1 MAAGTTQ
8 FINQKLLEESP
19 IFSKTRVDFTPT
31 HPLTHLVVA
40 NNNIVMAMAN
50 RTLIRIDREHG
61 PGRQDEID
69 LTKTISGAK
78 ISALFLDPT
87 GTHLLISLKSND
99 VDVQPELYYLHKKW
113 TKPRPCSRF
122 RGSLVSSVGWSYGPR
137 DSDSSTGPILAGTT
151 LGLIIETELN
161 SDERFFSREVEE
173 HYKQVFDIGKGQHTP
188 VTGLQYHMVP
198 NTTKYLVLATTPTR
212 LYQFQGY
219 VPNPAERPLLQQV
232 FNNYLNVQERFLE
245 LPSKLKYSTLSFYY
259 GPREEGSRMFPLQF
273 GWLTEPGI
281 YWGRIDPWEGDSDTV
296 TVDCQLIAPG
306 ADMDKDTPKTAFI
319 TQFHALMLFK
329 DRVKGV
335 CLLNEQ
341 SVFDDSY
348 DGTYG
353 GLVGLAH
360 DQVKNIYW
368 AFTEYAVY
376 KYQVV
381 NETRHVWRV
390 YLEQGQ
396 YNLAMRHC
404 GDQQAAM
411 DLILTKQAEQLFS
424 EGKWVESAMHYAKT
438 KCSFEEVT
446 LKFMDLE
453 EKNALKNYLKK
464 KLETLKSSEKTQIT
478 LIVIWLV
485 EIYQNK
491 LGHLRESGDNTP
503 ESQAEFRNL
512 EEEFLA
518 LLRQQR
524 VEECIRNN
532 KEVVYSLL
540 GSHGDQRS
548 LVYLAQALRDTDR
561 VVQYNLRNKQY
572 QAVLSILTTEA
583 NPELFYS
590 YCPVLLQSL
599 PKQTVDTLVSMSKL
613 LSPSRLL
620 PALLVSQSDDPEVA
634 SHSVRYLEHAIS
646 VLFCKD
652 QPVHNLLVSLYT
664 HHNKDKLLTYLTSST
679 QLHCDTKYALK
690 LCVEAGLVREAVY
703 LYTVLGQHEQA
714 VELALTLDTELA
726 ASCAAGNQAG
736 GPLGEE
742 LTRKLWLKV
751 ARHVVQEKNDIKQA
765 MEFLKECPS
774 VKIEDILP
782 FFPDFVTIDHF
793 KDAICDSLQQYSEHI
808 QHLKE
813 DMAEASR
820 SAGVIR
826 DEIVQAK
833 ADHQYVRATDRCS
846 ICCDLLIS
854 RPFYLFSCSHKFHT
868 DCLAEAILPHLPAP
882 RQRKLLELQSQ
893 VESLARETDNSSLD
907 SRTAMPSRL
916 EQTQAELDDL
926 LASEC
931 VFCGDIMVKNI
942 DRPFIEDDDFDRVM
956 AEWL

>member
-1 MAAGTTQ
+1 MAASTTQ

-19 IFSKTRVDFTPT
+19 IFSKTRVAFTPT
-31 HPLTHLVVA
+31 YPLTHLVVA

-50 RTLIRIDREHG
+50 KTLIRIDSEHG
-61 PGRQDEID
+61 KQEEID

-113 TKPRPCSRF
+113 SKPRPCSKF
-122 RGSLVSSVGWSYGPR
+122 RGSLVSSVGWNYGPR
-137 DSDSSTGPILAGTT
+137 DNSASSTGPILAGTT
-151 LGLIIETELN
+151 LGIIIETELN
-161 SDERFFSREVEE
+161 SDERFFSRDVEE

-198 NTTKYLVLATTPTR
+198 NTTKYLVMATTPTR

-219 VPNPAERPLLQQV
+219 VTNQTERPLLQQV

-259 GPREEGSRMFPLQF
+259 GSKEEKMFPQQF

-281 YWGRIDPWEGDSDTV
+281 YWGRVDPWEGDSDTV
-296 TVDCQLIAPG
+296 TVDCQLIAAG
-306 ADMDKDTPKTAFI
+306 AEKDTPMTAYI

-396 YNLAMRHC
+396 FNLAMRHC

-424 EGKWVESAMHYAKT
+424 EGRWVESAMHYAKT

-464 KLETLKSSEKTQIT
+464 KLETLKWSEKTQIT
-478 LIVIWLV
+478 LIVIWLI

-491 LGHLRESGDNTP
+491 LGHLRENGDNSEDTK
-503 ESQAEFRNL
+503 AEFRNL

-524 VEECIRNN
+524 VEECIKNN

-540 GSHGDQRS
+540 GSHGDKRS
-548 LVYLAQALRDTDR
+548 LVYLAQVLRDTER

-572 QAVLSILTTEA
+572 QAVLSILTAEA
-583 NPELFYS
+583 DPEMFYS
-590 YCPVLLQSL
+590 YCPLLLQSL
-599 PKQTVDTLVSMSKL
+599 PKETVDTLVSMGKL

-620 PALLVSQSDDPEVA
+620 PALLVSQSTDPGVA
-634 SHSVRYLEHAIS
+634 THSTRYLEHAVT
-646 VLFCKD
+646 VLGCKE

-664 HHNKDKLLTYLTSST
+664 HHNKDKVLPYLTSST

-690 LCVEAGLVREAVY
+690 LCVEAGMVREAVY
-703 LYTVLGQHEQA
+703 LYTVLGQHDQA

-751 ARHVVQEKNDIKQA
+751 AKHVVQEKNDIKQA

-808 QHLKE
+808 YHLKE

-826 DEIVQAK
+826 DEIVAAK
-833 ADHQYVRATDRCS
+833 ADHQHVRASDRCS
-846 ICCDLLIS
+846 VCCDLLLS
-854 RPFYLFSCSHKFHT
+854 RPFYVFSCCGHKFHT
-868 DCLAEAILPHLPAP
+868 DCLAEVILPYLPQP
-882 RQRKLLELQSQ
+882 R
-893 VESLARETDNSSLD
+893 
-907 SRTAMPSRL
+907 
-916 EQTQAELDDL
+916 
-926 LASEC
+926 
-931 VFCGDIMVKNI
+931 
-942 DRPFIEDDDFDRVM
+942 
-956 AEWL
+956 

>member
-1 MAAGTTQ
+1 MASGTTQ

-50 RTLIRIDREHG
+50 KTLIRIDREKG
-61 PGRQDEID
+61 SGKQEEID

-113 TKPRPCSRF
+113 TRPRPCSKF
-122 RGSLVSSVGWSYGPR
+122 RGCLVSSVGWNYSPR
-137 DSDSSTGPILAGTT
+137 NSESSTGPILAGTT

-161 SDERFFSREVEE
+161 ADERFFTRDVEE
-173 HYKQVFDIGKGQHTP
+173 HFKQIFDIGKGQHTP
-188 VTGLQYHMVP
+188 VTGLQYHNVP

-212 LYQFQGY
+212 LYQFLGY
-219 VPNPAERPLLQQV
+219 VSNPAERPMLQSV

-245 LPSKLKYSTLSFYY
+245 LPSKLKYSTLSFFFST
-259 GPREEGSRMFPLQF
+259 REENSRIFPRQF
-273 GWLTEPGI
+273 GWMTEPGI

-296 TVDCQLIAPG
+296 TVDCQLISTAG
-306 ADMDKDTPKTAFI
+306 ELEKETPKTAYI
-319 TQFHALMLFK
+319 TQFHALMLYK
-329 DRVKGV
+329 DAVKGV

-341 SVFDDSY
+341 VVFEDVY

-368 AFTEYAVY
+368 AFTEYGVY
-376 KYQVV
+376 RYQVTHE
-381 NETRHVWRV
+381 NRHVWRV

-396 YNLAMRHC
+396 FSLAMRHC
-404 GDQQAAM
+404 GDNPAAL
-411 DLILTKQAEQLFS
+411 DIILTKQAEQLFS

-464 KLETLKSSEKTQIT
+464 KLETLKSSEQTQIT
-478 LIVIWLV
+478 LIVIWLI
-485 EIYQNK
+485 EIYQNQM
-491 LGHLRESGDNTP
+491 GHLRENGDMSVDN
-503 ESQAEFRNL
+503 QAEFRNL

-518 LLRQQR
+518 LLRQSR
-524 VEECIRNN
+524 VEECIKNN
-532 KEVVYSLL
+532 KEVVYNLL

-548 LVYLAQALRDTDR
+548 LVYLAQALYDTER

-572 QAVLSILTTEA
+572 EAVLSILSSAA
-583 NPELFYS
+583 NVELFYS
-590 YCPVLLQSL
+590 YCPVLLQNL
-599 PKQTVDTLVSMSKL
+599 PSQTIDCLISQVR
-613 LSPSRLL
+613 LSPVRLL
-620 PALLVSQSDDPEVA
+620 PALLVSQSAGMIVA
-634 SHSVRYLEHAIS
+634 QETVRYLEHAINT
-646 VLFCKD
+646 LACKEP
-652 QPVHNLLVSLYT
+652 PVHNLLVSLYT
-664 HHNKDKLLTYLTSST
+664 SHNPSKLLTFLTSSHE
-679 QLHCDTKYALK
+679 LFCDTKYALK
-690 LCVEAGLVREAVY
+690 LCLEAGHVREAVY
-703 LYTVLGQHEQA
+703 LYTVLGQHDQA
-714 VELALTLDTELA
+714 VELALTMDAELA

-736 GPLGEE
+736 GPLSEE

-751 ARHVVQEKNDIKQA
+751 AKHVVQEKNDIKQA

-793 KDAICDSLQQYSEHI
+793 KDAICESLQQYSEHI
-808 QHLKE
+808 QNLKE
-813 DMAEASR
+813 DMADASR

-826 DEIVQAK
+826 DEIVEAK
-833 ADHQYVRATDRCS
+833 ADHQYVKASDRCAT
-846 ICCDLLIS
+846 CCDLLLT
-854 RPFYLFSCSHKFHT
+854 RPFYLFSCSHKFHS
-868 DCLAEAILPHLPAP
+868 DCLLEAIMPHLAAP
-882 RQRKLLELQSQ
+882 RQKKLMELQSE
-893 VESLARETDNSSLD
+893 VSLLSRETDNASLD
-907 SRTAMPSRL
+907 SKSPHPSRI
-916 EQTQAELDDL
+916 QQAQAELDDL
-926 LASEC
+926 IASEC
-931 VFCGDIMVKNI
+931 VFCGDIMVRDI
-942 DRPFIEDDDFDRVM
+942 DKPFIDDQDFDRVM

>member
-1 MAAGTTQ
+1 LIIRMAASTTQ

-19 IFSKTRVDFTPT
+19 IFSKTRVQYNPT
-31 HPLTHLVVA
+31 YPLTHLVAA

-50 RTLIRIDREHG
+50 KTLIRIDSEHG
-61 PGRQDEID
+61 KQEEID

-113 TKPRPCSRF
+113 SKPRPCSKF
-122 RGSLVSSVGWSYGPR
+122 RGSLVSSVGWNYGHR
-137 DSDSSTGPILAGTT
+137 ENSASSTGPILAGTT
-151 LGLIIETELN
+151 LGIIIETELN
-161 SDERFFSREVEE
+161 SDERFFTRDVEE
-173 HYKQVFDIGKGQHTP
+173 HFKQVFDIGKGQHTP

-198 NTTKYLVLATTPTR
+198 NTTKYLVMATTPTR

-219 VPNPAERPLLQQV
+219 VTNQMERPLLQQV

-259 GPREEGSRMFPLQF
+259 GSREEKMFPQQF

-281 YWGRIDPWEGDSDTV
+281 YWGRVDPWEGDSDTV
-296 TVDCQLIAPG
+296 TVDCQLIAAG
-306 ADMDKDTPKTAFI
+306 AEKDTPRTAYI

-396 YNLAMRHC
+396 FNLAMRHC

-424 EGKWVESAMHYAKT
+424 EGRWVESAMHYAKT

-464 KLETLKSSEKTQIT
+464 KLETLKWSEKTQIT
-478 LIVIWLV
+478 LIVIWLI

-491 LGHLRESGDNTP
+491 LGHLRENGDNSEETR
-503 ESQAEFRNL
+503 AEFRNM

-524 VEECIRNN
+524 VEECIKNN

-540 GSHGDQRS
+540 GSHGDKRS
-548 LVYLAQALRDTDR
+548 LVYLAQVLRDTER

-572 QAVLSILTTEA
+572 QAVLSILTAEA
-583 NPELFYS
+583 DPEMFYS
-590 YCPVLLQSL
+590 YCPLLLQSL
-599 PKQTVDTLVSMSKL
+599 PKETVDTLVLMGKL

-620 PALLVSQSDDPEVA
+620 PALLVSQSTDPGVA
-634 SHSVRYLEHAIS
+634 SHSTRYLEHAVT
-646 VLFCKD
+646 VLGCKE
-652 QPVHNLLVSLYT
+652 QPVHNLLVSLYI
-664 HHNKDKLLTYLTSST
+664 HHNKDKVLPYLTSST
-679 QLHCDTKYALK
+679 QLNCDTKYALK
-690 LCVEAGLVREAVY
+690 LCVEAGMVREAVY
-703 LYTVLGQHEQA
+703 LYTVLGQHDQA
-714 VELALTLDTELA
+714 VELALTLDSELA

-751 ARHVVQEKNDIKQA
+751 AKHVVQEKNDIKQA

-808 QHLKE
+808 HHLKE

-826 DEIVQAK
+826 DEIVAAK
-833 ADHQYVRATDRCS
+833 ADHHHVRASDRCS
-846 ICCDLLIS
+846 TCCDLLLS
-854 RPFYLFSCSHKFHT
+854 RPFYLFSCSHKLHT
-868 DCLAEAILPHLPAP
+868 DCLAEVILPHLPQP
-882 RQRKLLELQSQ
+882 RQRKLLELQAQ
-893 VESLARETDNSSLD
+893 VESLAREKDNASLD
-907 SRTAMPSRL
+907 SRSAMPSRL
-916 EQTQAELDDL
+916 EQAQAELDDL
-926 LASEC
+926 IASEC
-931 VFCGDIMVKNI
+931 VFCGDIMVRNI
-942 DRPFIEDDDFDRVM
+942 DKPFIEDQEFDKVM
-956 AEWL
+956 AEWM

>member
-1 MAAGTTQ
+1 LITRMAASTTQ

-19 IFSKTRVDFTPT
+19 IFSKTRVAFTPT
-31 HPLTHLVVA
+31 YPLTHLVVA

-50 RTLIRIDREHG
+50 KTLIRIDSEHG
-61 PGRQDEID
+61 KQEEID

-113 TKPRPCSRF
+113 SKPRPCSKF
-122 RGSLVSSVGWSYGPR
+122 RGSLVSSVGWNYGPR
-137 DSDSSTGPILAGTT
+137 DNSASSTGPILAGTT
-151 LGLIIETELN
+151 LGIIIETELN
-161 SDERFFSREVEE
+161 SDERFFSRDVEE

-198 NTTKYLVLATTPTR
+198 NTTKYLVMATTPTR

-219 VPNPAERPLLQQV
+219 VTNQTERPLLQQV

-259 GPREEGSRMFPLQF
+259 GSREEKMFPQQF

-281 YWGRIDPWEGDSDTV
+281 YWGRVDPWEGDSDTV
-296 TVDCQLIAPG
+296 TVDCQLIAAG
-306 ADMDKDTPKTAFI
+306 AEKDTPRTAYI

-396 YNLAMRHC
+396 FNLAMRHC

-424 EGKWVESAMHYAKT
+424 EGRWVESAMHYAKT

-464 KLETLKSSEKTQIT
+464 KLETLKWSEKTQIT
-478 LIVIWLV
+478 LIVIWLI

-491 LGHLRESGDNTP
+491 LGHLRENGDNSEETR
-503 ESQAEFRNL
+503 AEFRNL

-524 VEECIRNN
+524 VEECIKNN

-540 GSHGDQRS
+540 GSHGDKRS
-548 LVYLAQALRDTDR
+548 LVYLAQVLRDTER

-572 QAVLSILTTEA
+572 QAVLSILTSEA
-583 NPELFYS
+583 DPEMFYS
-590 YCPVLLQSL
+590 YCPLLLQSL
-599 PKQTVDTLVSMSKL
+599 PKETVDTLVLMGKL

-620 PALLVSQSDDPEVA
+620 PALLVSQSTDPGVA
-634 SHSVRYLEHAIS
+634 SHSTRYLEHAVT
-646 VLFCKD
+646 VLGCKE
-652 QPVHNLLVSLYT
+652 QPVHNLLVSLYI
-664 HHNKDKLLTYLTSST
+664 HHNKDKVLPYLTSST
-679 QLHCDTKYALK
+679 QLNCDTKYALK
-690 LCVEAGLVREAVY
+690 LCVEAGMVREAVY
-703 LYTVLGQHEQA
+703 LYTVLGQHDQA
-714 VELALTLDTELA
+714 VDLALTLDTELA

-751 ARHVVQEKNDIKQA
+751 AKHVVQEKNDIKQA

-808 QHLKE
+808 HHLKE

-826 DEIVQAK
+826 DEIVAAK
-833 ADHQYVRATDRCS
+833 ADHHHVRASDRCS
-846 ICCDLLIS
+846 TCCDLLIS
-854 RPFYLFSCSHKFHT
+854 RPFYLFSCSHKLHT
-868 DCLAEAILPHLPAP
+868 DCLAEVILPHLPQP
-882 RQRKLLELQSQ
+882 RQRKLLELQTQ
-893 VESLARETDNSSLD
+893 VESLAREKDNASLD
-907 SRTAMPSRL
+907 SRSAMPSRL
-916 EQTQAELDDL
+916 EQAQAELDDL
-926 LASEC
+926 IASEC

-942 DRPFIEDDDFDRVM
+942 DKPFIEDQEFDKVM
-956 AEWL
+956 AEWM

>member
-1 MAAGTTQ
+1 LITRMAASTTQ

-19 IFSKTRVDFTPT
+19 IFSKTRVQYNPT
-31 HPLTHLVVA
+31 YPLTHLVAA

-50 RTLIRIDREHG
+50 KTLIRIDSEHG
-61 PGRQDEID
+61 KQEEID
-69 LTKTISGAK
+69 LTKTISSAK

-113 TKPRPCSRF
+113 SKPRPCSKF
-122 RGSLVSSVGWSYGPR
+122 RGSLVSSVGWNYGQR
-137 DSDSSTGPILAGTT
+137 ENSASSTGPILAGTT
-151 LGLIIETELN
+151 LGIIIETELN
-161 SDERFFSREVEE
+161 SDERFFTRDVEE
-173 HYKQVFDIGKGQHTP
+173 HFKQVFDIGKGQHTP

-198 NTTKYLVLATTPTR
+198 NTTKYLVMATTPTR

-219 VPNPAERPLLQQV
+219 VTNQMERPLLQQV

-259 GPREEGSRMFPLQF
+259 GSREEKMFPQQF

-281 YWGRIDPWEGDSDTV
+281 YWGRVDPWEGDSDTV
-296 TVDCQLIAPG
+296 TVDCQLIAAG
-306 ADMDKDTPKTAFI
+306 AEKDTPRTAYI

-396 YNLAMRHC
+396 FNLAMRHC

-424 EGKWVESAMHYAKT
+424 EGRWVESAMHYAKT

-464 KLETLKSSEKTQIT
+464 KLETLKWSEKTQIT
-478 LIVIWLV
+478 LIVIWLI

-491 LGHLRESGDNTP
+491 LGHLRENGDNSEETR
-503 ESQAEFRNL
+503 AEFRNM

-524 VEECIRNN
+524 VEECIKNN

-540 GSHGDQRS
+540 GSHGDKRS
-548 LVYLAQALRDTDR
+548 LVYLAQVLRDTER

-572 QAVLSILTTEA
+572 QAVLSILTAEA
-583 NPELFYS
+583 DPEMFYS
-590 YCPVLLQSL
+590 YCPLLLQSL
-599 PKQTVDTLVSMSKL
+599 PKETVDTLVLMGRL

-620 PALLVSQSDDPEVA
+620 PALLVSQSTDPGVA
-634 SHSVRYLEHAIS
+634 SHSTRYLEHAVT
-646 VLFCKD
+646 VLGCKE
-652 QPVHNLLVSLYT
+652 QPVHNLLVSLYI
-664 HHNKDKLLTYLTSST
+664 HHNKDKVLPYLTSST
-679 QLHCDTKYALK
+679 QLNCDTKYALK
-690 LCVEAGLVREAVY
+690 LCVEAGMVREAVY
-703 LYTVLGQHEQA
+703 LYTVLGQHDQA
-714 VELALTLDTELA
+714 VELALTLDSELA

-751 ARHVVQEKNDIKQA
+751 AKHVVQEKNDIKQA

-808 QHLKE
+808 HHLKE

-826 DEIVQAK
+826 DEIVAAK
-833 ADHQYVRATDRCS
+833 ADHHHVRASDRCS
-846 ICCDLLIS
+846 TCCDLLLS
-854 RPFYLFSCSHKFHT
+854 RPFYLFSCSHKLHT
-868 DCLAEAILPHLPAP
+868 DCLAEVILPHLPQP
-882 RQRKLLELQSQ
+882 RQRKLLELQAQ
-893 VESLARETDNSSLD
+893 VESLAREKDNASLD
-907 SRTAMPSRL
+907 SRSAMPSRL
-916 EQTQAELDDL
+916 EQAQAELDDL
-926 LASEC
+926 IASEC
-931 VFCGDIMVKNI
+931 VFCGDIMVRNI
-942 DRPFIEDDDFDRVM
+942 DKPFIEDQEFDKVM
-956 AEWL
+956 AEWM

>member
-1 MAAGTTQ
+1 LIIRMAASTTQ

-19 IFSKTRVDFTPT
+19 IFSKTRVQYNPT
-31 HPLTHLVVA
+31 YPLTHLVAA

-50 RTLIRIDREHG
+50 KTLIRIDSEHG
-61 PGRQDEID
+61 KQEEID

-113 TKPRPCSRF
+113 SKPRPCSKF
-122 RGSLVSSVGWSYGPR
+122 RGSLVSSVGWNYGHR
-137 DSDSSTGPILAGTT
+137 ENSASSTGPILAGTT
-151 LGLIIETELN
+151 LGIIIETELN
-161 SDERFFSREVEE
+161 SDERFFTRDVEE
-173 HYKQVFDIGKGQHTP
+173 HFKQVFDIGKGQHTP

-198 NTTKYLVLATTPTR
+198 NTTKYLVMATTPTR

-219 VPNPAERPLLQQV
+219 VTNQMERPLLQQV

-259 GPREEGSRMFPLQF
+259 GSREEKMFPQQF

-281 YWGRIDPWEGDSDTV
+281 YWGRVDPWEGDSDTV
-296 TVDCQLIAPG
+296 TVDCQLIAAG
-306 ADMDKDTPKTAFI
+306 AEKDTPRTAYI

-396 YNLAMRHC
+396 FNLAMRHC

-424 EGKWVESAMHYAKT
+424 EGRWVESAMHYAKT

-464 KLETLKSSEKTQIT
+464 KLETLKWSEKTQIT
-478 LIVIWLV
+478 LIVIWLI

-491 LGHLRESGDNTP
+491 LGHLRENGDNSEETR
-503 ESQAEFRNL
+503 AEFRNM

-524 VEECIRNN
+524 VEECIKNN

-540 GSHGDQRS
+540 GSHGDKRS
-548 LVYLAQALRDTDR
+548 LVYLAQVLRDTER

-572 QAVLSILTTEA
+572 QAVLSILTAEA
-583 NPELFYS
+583 DPEMFYS
-590 YCPVLLQSL
+590 YCPLLLQSL
-599 PKQTVDTLVSMSKL
+599 PKETVDTLVLMGKL

-620 PALLVSQSDDPEVA
+620 PALLVSQSTDPGVA
-634 SHSVRYLEHAIS
+634 SHSTRYLEHAVT
-646 VLFCKD
+646 VLGCKE
-652 QPVHNLLVSLYT
+652 QPVHNLLVSLYI
-664 HHNKDKLLTYLTSST
+664 HHNKDKVLPYLTSST
-679 QLHCDTKYALK
+679 QLNCDTKYALK
-690 LCVEAGLVREAVY
+690 LCVEAGMVREAVY
-703 LYTVLGQHEQA
+703 LYTVLGQHDQA
-714 VELALTLDTELA
+714 VELALTLDSELA

-751 ARHVVQEKNDIKQA
+751 AKHVVQEKNDIKQA

-808 QHLKE
+808 HHLKE

-826 DEIVQAK
+826 DEIVAAK
-833 ADHQYVRATDRCS
+833 ADHHHVRASDRCS
-846 ICCDLLIS
+846 TCCDLLIS
-854 RPFYLFSCSHKFHT
+854 RPFYLFSCSHKLHT
-868 DCLAEAILPHLPAP
+868 DCLAEVILPHLPQP
-882 RQRKLLELQSQ
+882 RQRKLLELQAQ
-893 VESLARETDNSSLD
+893 VESLAREKDNASLD
-907 SRTAMPSRL
+907 SRSAMPSRL
-916 EQTQAELDDL
+916 EQAQAELDDL
-926 LASEC
+926 IASEC
-931 VFCGDIMVKNI
+931 VFCGDIMVRNI
-942 DRPFIEDDDFDRVM
+942 DKPFIEDQEFDKVM
-956 AEWL
+956 AEWM